1 MKKMLGAIV
10 VACIPC
16 MTVAS
21 DTLFEGKE
29 AIKILGDGTILN
41 ERSIKE
47 MSGPFANYHKKFS
60 IAYKSQIYACE
71 VLQYDLKVKAFC
83 LRTTIIFD

>member
-41 ERSIKE
+41 ERSIQSE

-60 IAYKSQIYACE
+60 IAYKSQIIC
-71 VLQYDLKVKAFC
+71 VL
-83 LRTTIIFD
+83 

>member
-1 MKKMLGAIV
+1 MKKILLILIAV
-10 VACIPC
+10 CIPC

-83 LRTTIIFD
+83 LRTTFD

>member
-1 MKKMLGAIV
+1 MKKILLILIAV
-10 VACIPC
+10 CIPC

-21 DTLFEGKE
+21 ETQFEGKE
-29 AIKILGDGTILN
+29 AIKVLSNGIIIN

-83 LRTTIIFD
+83 LRTTFD

>member
-47 MSGPFANYHKKFS
+47 MSGPSLTITRSFQS
-60 IAYKSQIYACE
+60 PI
-71 VLQYDLKVKAFC
+71 KVKYMPVKFC
-83 LRTTIIFD
+83 NMI